1 MKKLLAV
8 LLAVVMLFSV
18 ATICSSAEETPKVT
32 IVTNEGSSIVVGDET
47 YFTVRFD
54 GFTTIKGMDVDVS
67 VTNASKLAL
76 HKATGFTFAEEDKLE
91 AGENYKTDGTTSLKL
106 VDLTG
111 QKNGTLIFK
120 VTPNAVGAKVT
131 VDGEYAKSGTDLADV
146 EGDEA
151 ILDVVATTTPEET
164 TTEEATTELAQPN
177 NDTFIPYGSVLDADG
192 KFVAKD
198 PATGAFALDA
208 SKKYT
213 YSTFTKPS
221 ADAGLITYGVSNEK
235 NAPNNLR
242 FGTYSVQADTY
253 NHGTLIFEGNW
264 EALRNHYIQKGY
276 TIQEF
281 VKAIYTHALTKIEG
295 YDYVS
300 YTVGSEKINVY
311 IVPQTKVMWQSKD
324 GKTLE
329 YAVRVNNASGTYTGI
344 AYSYSKTNNEDI
356 KISVNA
362 RTKTV
367 S

>member
-32 IVTNEGSSIVVGDET
+32 IVTNQGSSILVGDET
-47 YFTVRFD
+47 YFTVSFD
-54 GFTTIKGMDVDVS
+54 DFTTIKGMDVDVT
-67 VTNASKLAL
+67 VTNATGLKLE
-76 HKATGFTFAEEDKLE
+76 KSTGFTFDLVEN
-91 AGENYKTDGTTSLKL
+91 GNYKSGDTALKL

-111 QKNGTLIFK
+111 EKDGKLIFK
-120 VTPNAVGAKVT
+120 VKPTAVGAKIEVE
-131 VDGEYAKSGTDLADV
+131 GEYAKSGTELVDV
-146 EGDEA
+146 EGA
-151 ILDVVATTTPEET
+151 TATLDVVADFKPEET
-164 TTEEATTELAQPN
+164 TTNDAATELAQPN
-177 NDTFIPYGSVLDADG
+177 DDTFIPYCSVLDADG

-253 NHGTLIFEGNW
+253 NHGTLIFEGKW
-264 EALRNHYIQKGY
+264 EALRDHYIQKGY

-281 VKAIYTHALTKIEG
+281 VKAIYKNALTKIEG

-300 YTVGSEKINVY
+300 YKVGSEKINVY
-311 IVPQTKVMWQSKD
+311 IVPQTKVMWQSED

-344 AYSYSKTNNEDI
+344 AYSYSKTNSEDI

-362 RTKTV
+362 RTTTV
-367 S
+367 SK